1 MSAIFYS
8 RPMVVSQCFYLY
20 FFVSSQPCEK
30 TPQETIRLLLLLD
43 SSKLF
48 VCGAASEKS
57 SLELN
62 HTSYIYNTSIVRTL
76 VIFALTCTQKI
87 CPSILSPTSNE
98 SAQKIS
104 SETLIAFK
112 SKLAAIAIDGGV
124 TQQKVGGSN

>member
-1 MSAIFYS
+1 
-8 RPMVVSQCFYLY
+8 MVVSQCFYLY

-48 VCGAASEKS
+48 VCGGFRKS

-76 VIFALTCTQKI
+76 VIFALTCAQKI